1 MKTILASMT
10 VIAFAATSAGACEF
24 MKSAEYKTMSVA
36 SLEETETPMSTAHS
50 AVTEE
55 VKVDELTTGA
65 IEDTESETAE

>member
-10 VIAFAATSAGACEF
+10 VLAFAVSSAAACEF

-36 SLEETETPMSTAHS
+36 SLEETTTPMSTAHD

-55 VKVDELTTGA
+55 VEVDALTTGA